1 MQAQDRNGGPRRGM
15 PQGAPHLPHTLNPAM
30 TAAKEKSAVANLNEA
45 TAIKPATNEDPVA
58 KGPTDEKKT
67 ADGRNDAAI
76 IDALM
81 RRQWDRIIPYLP
93 DGDDPVSIKLDMLY
107 EKYGIHHPLIEEE
120 SDESE
125 ETDSK
130 ELEATERDQH
140 N

>member
-1 MQAQDRNGGPRRGM
+1 MQAQDRNGGPRRGT
-15 PQGAPHLPHTLNPAM
+15 PQGAPYLPHTLNLAM
-30 TAAKEKSAVANLNEA
+30 TEAKEKAAAAKLNEA
-45 TAIKPATNEDPVA
+45 TATKPATNEDSVA
-58 KGPTDEKKT
+58 KGPTGEKKT

-93 DGDDPVSIKLDMLY
+93 DGDDPEIIKLDMLY
-107 EKYGIHHPLIEEE
+107 EKYDIHHPLIEEE